1 METNIFKIVFTSEEW
16 RGVGKKR
23 VHRGFNSMVFYFYLK
38 KNKNLEQ
45 IEEDVKIQEP
55 VKYKLDGQY
64 MEWFFYYSLLFSEY
78 LKYFLSIQNIE
89 TSELCGFYLTELIPD
104 QEYVKPVTEDC
115 FHKTYFHQ
123 GVWEPYA
130 QTI

>member
-1 METNIFKIVFTSEEW
+1 
-16 RGVGKKR
+16 
-23 VHRGFNSMVFYFYLK
+23 
-38 KNKNLEQ
+38 
-45 IEEDVKIQEP
+45 
-55 VKYKLDGQY
+55 